1 MCHLDLPDEFFG
13 LVVMLILLECAFDVG
28 HDLADE
34 SHDVGRFLARLIN
47 LALELLLCLIQQL
60 QQLQVLSLQPTHS
73 VSVRLG
79 RLRGTEEVVFIV
91 MMGRH
96 VLGVL
101 LLVQGRVGISC
112 AEIYYRCY
120 GLDLDVTSTFS

>member
-1 MCHLDLPDEFFG
+1 MSHLDLPNEFLG
-13 LVVMLILLECAFDVG
+13 LVVMLILLECAFDIG

-60 QQLQVLSLQPTHS
+60 KQLQVLSLQPTHS
-73 VSVRLG
+73 IPVRLG
-79 RLRGTEEVVFIV
+79 RLRGAKVFIV
-91 MMGRH
+91 VGRH
-96 VLGVL
+96 VLRVL
-101 LLVQGRVGISC
+101 LLVQGRVGISR
-112 AEIYYRCY
+112 AEVYHRCY

>member
-1 MCHLDLPDEFFG
+1 MSHLDLPNEFLG
-13 LVVMLILLECAFDVG
+13 LVVMLILLECAFDIG

-60 QQLQVLSLQPTHS
+60 KQLQVLSLQPTHS
-73 VSVRLG
+73 LPVRLG
-79 RLRGTEEVVFIV
+79 RLRGTKVFIV
-91 MMGRH
+91 MGRH

-101 LLVQGRVGISC
+101 LLVQGRVGISR
-112 AEIYYRCY
+112 AEIYHSCY